1 MEKKKKMKENREL
14 KTMIPKLQR
23 DVGSNYIVSWSEID
37 YSISIESKNTGNF
50 ILVGE
55 NEYGEGYTWT
65 AFDSEGEVLG
75 QSDYPMDST
84 EEFDQLD
91 PDGEFYESVKKH
103 EITIKEESVIHVDG
117 KKIVLEA
124 GEKYELQKV
133 EERGGVSVDLQTM
146 LTFVQTSRIS
156 FATLADNVGS
166 HAIIYVPRLNVTGNY
181 LEFSKGNSSQISVA
195 IKKIRS
201 IEKESDQMFVLQLT
215 RGSLRIVLR

>member
-1 MEKKKKMKENREL
+1 
-14 KTMIPKLQR
+14 
-23 DVGSNYIVSWSEID
+23 
-37 YSISIESKNTGNF
+37 
-50 ILVGE
+50 
-55 NEYGEGYTWT
+55 
-65 AFDSEGEVLG
+65 
-75 QSDYPMDST
+75 
-84 EEFDQLD
+84 
-91 PDGEFYESVKKH
+91 
-103 EITIKEESVIHVDG
+103 
-117 KKIVLEA
+117 
-124 GEKYELQKV
+124 V

>member
-91 PDGEFYESVKKH
+91 PDGEFYESVKK
-103 EITIKEESVIHVDG
+103 T
-117 KKIVLEA
+117 
-124 GEKYELQKV
+124 
-133 EERGGVSVDLQTM
+133 
-146 LTFVQTSRIS
+146 
-156 FATLADNVGS
+156 
-166 HAIIYVPRLNVTGNY
+166 
-181 LEFSKGNSSQISVA
+181 
-195 IKKIRS
+195 
-201 IEKESDQMFVLQLT
+201 
-215 RGSLRIVLR
+215 